1 MVRVLC
7 TALNAETGPHF
18 KLFTEAGHECLVPDR
33 ALNLW
38 NNEVLTQTIAGFD
51 AIIAGS
57 EPYPAAVIVASPQL
71 RVLARAGVGF
81 DSLNLQACDE
91 QKVVVATTP
100 GVNHHAVA
108 EHAIAMLM
116 AIGRGFPAQDQEVRR
131 CAWSRIPLPRISE
144 CTLGLVGLGRI
155 GQATATRAIGLGM
168 QVLGYDPYPPVD
180 FVKQHGIRMVSLEEL
195 LAKSDFV
202 SLHSPMTPATK
213 HLINDNSI
221 ATMKNGAVII
231 NTARGPLIDEP
242 ALIRALKSGKLRA
255 AGLDVFEVEPLPADS
270 PLISMP
276 NVLLSG
282 HIAGMD
288 NESHDGTWALG
299 ANIIIRLHRGEW
311 PADCIQNLKGVTNWK
326 W

>member
-7 TALNAETGPHF
+7 TALNAESGPHF
-18 KLFTEAGHECLVPDR
+18 KLLTDAGHECLVPDR
-33 ALNLW
+33 LLDLW
-38 NNEVLTQTIAGFD
+38 NNEILTKVIRGFD

-57 EPYPAAVIVASPQL
+57 EPYPVSVIAASPQL

-81 DSLNLQACDE
+81 DAINLQACDE
-91 QKVVVATTP
+91 HKIVVATTP
-100 GVNHHAVA
+100 GVNNHAVA

-116 AIGRGFPAQDQEVRR
+116 AIGRGFPALDQEVRR
-131 CAWSRIPLPRISE
+131 CEWNRIPLPRISE

-168 QVLGYDPYPPVD
+168 KVLGYDPYPPAD
-180 FVKQHGIRMVSLEEL
+180 FVKQHGIIMVSQEDL

-213 HLINDNSI
+213 HLINDKSI
-221 ATMKNGAVII
+221 ATMKDGAVVI
-231 NTARGPLIDEP
+231 NTARGALIDEP

-282 HIAGMD
+282 HVAGMD
-288 NESHDGTWALG
+288 NESHEGTWALG

-311 PADCIQNLKGVTNWK
+311 PAECIQNLKGVTGWK

>member
-1 MVRVLC
+1 
-7 TALNAETGPHF
+7 
-18 KLFTEAGHECLVPDR
+18 
-33 ALNLW
+33 
-38 NNEVLTQTIAGFD
+38 
-51 AIIAGS
+51 
-57 EPYPAAVIVASPQL
+57 
-71 RVLARAGVGF
+71 
-81 DSLNLQACDE
+81 
-91 QKVVVATTP
+91 
-100 GVNHHAVA
+100 
-108 EHAIAMLM
+108 
-116 AIGRGFPAQDQEVRR
+116 
-131 CAWSRIPLPRISE
+131 
-144 CTLGLVGLGRI
+144 
-155 GQATATRAIGLGM
+155 
-168 QVLGYDPYPPVD
+168 
-180 FVKQHGIRMVSLEEL
+180 MVSLEEL